1 MSTTMVRV
9 KGSTLHKLQQV
20 KKDMGAKSYD
30 ALISDL
36 LDTVIAV
43 KKLSVKM
50 EQECIA
56 EKYIPTG
63 NSIVYY
69 GKGGYSDA

>member
-36 LDTVIAV
+36 LDTSIAV
-43 KKLSVKM
+43 KELSEK
-50 EQECIA
+50 A
-56 EKYIPTG
+56 EEARRARCNKPISSTT
-63 NSIVYY
+63 VYDGRGDFY
-69 GKGGYSDA
+69 GD